1 MPCLDAVLKIC
12 RRGADKQSRVAAL
25 LKQSQQTL
33 STSTYKAPVLASTRN
48 WVVCSSSGFKSC
60 GLSTTRGLF
69 VHAAEQRQDR
79 KQVVAMSEVEKAKSA
94 AASG

>member
-1 MPCLDAVLKIC
+1 MPCLDAVLKVC

-25 LKQSQQTL
+25 LKESQQPI
-33 STSTYKAPVLASTRN
+33 STSTYKAPVVASTRN
-48 WVVCSSSGFKSC
+48 LTTCSSSALKSS
-60 GLSTTRGLF
+60 GLSTTRRLF

-79 KQVVAMSEVEKAKSA
+79 KHVVAMSEVEKAKNA